1 MKLIFTGCSSK
12 RTCFNVLDPDRVFQ
26 LNLDRSNGTI
36 SFALIEAELLQSKI
50 WRLAKKR
57 SGELWGNGNF
67 NRNDGG
73 HTTSKTSSSDSSDEE
88 STDNFVVKTA
98 KKTLSSYQKR
108 KVLIFEALCN
118 DNQISRGHI

>member
-57 SGELWGNGNF
+57 SGDPWGNGNF
-67 NRNDGG
+67 NRNDGV
-73 HTTSKTSSSDSSDEE
+73 TPLLKQAQVTRATKSRLT
-88 STDNFVVKTA
+88 F
-98 KKTLSSYQKR
+98 LS
-108 KVLIFEALCN
+108 
-118 DNQISRGHI
+118 